1 LLQCSKKGIMLS
13 MKPETD
19 AYPAQ
24 LRSDDQSLSLSE
36 EHNFEA
42 IFQIP
47 VTHQLVL
54 VRSRSQGG
62 LVLTE
67 NWEHDEYDSS
77 GRLVARY
84 SSFQQVSATSK
95 GQCGWCKFDKDS
107 ERLSERDAL
116 S

>member
-1 LLQCSKKGIMLS
+1 

-24 LRSDDQSLSLSE
+24 LRSDELSLSLSE

-47 VTHQLVL
+47 VTHHLVL

-62 LVLTE
+62 SVLTE
-67 NWEHDEYDSS
+67 NWEHDEYDAS
-77 GRLVARY
+77 GHLVAHY

-95 GQCGWCKFDKDS
+95 GQCGWRKLDKDS
-107 ERLSERDAL
+107 QWVSERDAL